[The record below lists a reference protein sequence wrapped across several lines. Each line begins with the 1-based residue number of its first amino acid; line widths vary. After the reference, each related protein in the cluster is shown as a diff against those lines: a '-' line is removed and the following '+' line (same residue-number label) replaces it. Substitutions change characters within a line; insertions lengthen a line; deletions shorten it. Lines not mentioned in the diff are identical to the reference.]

1 MRTRHTISLLA
12 LVVMAGPTRAFAQ
25 DVGDFA
31 AYAALILT
39 PVGGFVPLAPVTS
52 AASGSAF
59 VIRYGNLDAGG
70 GGCSLHNFSLGGDL
84 VTQHGRLGLT
94 LGASACDGC
103 DGNIMA
109 GIDYT
114 ALLTQDVLS
123 IGLRPALG
131 FSKVLDGGGT
141 ALSLG
146 LSLPVGARLGGVT
159 GPVFVPYVVPGFG
172 FGRVSDDGEDGESES
187 GTRPMLGGGFSIAGR
202 QSSFALHVG
211 FQKVFIEDGDMSIG
225 FGMSFGRRATSAP

>member
-1 MRTRHTISLLA
+1 
-12 LVVMAGPTRAFAQ
+12 
-25 DVGDFA
+25 
-31 AYAALILT
+31 
-39 PVGGFVPLAPVTS
+39 
-52 AASGSAF
+52 
-59 VIRYGNLDAGG
+59 
-70 GGCSLHNFSLGGDL
+70 
-84 VTQHGRLGLT
+84 
-94 LGASACDGC
+94 
-103 DGNIMA
+103 MA

-131 FSKVLDGGGT
+131 FSKILDGGGT

-146 LSLPVGARLGGVT
+146 LSLPVGAKLGGVT

-172 FGRVSDDGEDGESES
+172 FGRLSDEGESES

-202 QSSFALHVG
+202 QSTFALHVG

-225 FGMSFGRRATSAP
+225 LGMSFGRRVPSAP

>member
-1 MRTRHTISLLA
+1 MRTRHTMSLAA

-25 DVGDFA
+25 DVGNFA
-31 AYAALILT
+31 AYAALIFT

-70 GGCSLHNFSLGGDL
+70 SGGSLHNFSLGGDL
-84 VTQHGRLGLT
+84 AMQHGRFGVT
-94 LGASACDGC
+94 LGGSACDGC
-103 DGNIMA
+103 DGNIMG

-123 IGLRPALG
+123 VGLRPALG
-131 FSKVLDGGGT
+131 FSKPLGGGSGT
-141 ALSLG
+141 ALALG
-146 LSLPVGARLGGVT
+146 LSLPVGAKLGGVT

-172 FGRVSDDGEDGESES
+172 FGRISDDEESES

-225 FGMSFGRRATSAP
+225 LGMSFGRRATSAP

>member
-1 MRTRHTISLLA
+1 MRLRHAMSLLA

-25 DVGDFA
+25 DLGDYA
-31 AYAALILT
+31 AYAALIVT
-39 PVGGFVPLAPVTS
+39 PLGGFVPLGPVS
-52 AASGSAF
+52 GAAGGSAF
-59 VIRYGNLDAGG
+59 VIRYGNLDPGG
-70 GGCSLHNFSLGGDL
+70 SGGSLHNFSLGGDL
-84 VTQHGRLGLT
+84 ATQHGRLGLT
-94 LGASACDGC
+94 LGGSACDGC

-114 ALLTQDVLS
+114 ALLTQDVVS

-131 FSKVLDGGGT
+131 FSKILDGGGT

-146 LSLPVGARLGGVT
+146 LSLPVGAKLGGVT

-172 FGRVSDDGEDGESES
+172 FGRLSNEGESES

-202 QSSFALHVG
+202 QSTFALHVG

-225 FGMSFGRRATSAP
+225 LGMSFGRRVSSAR

>member
-12 LVVMAGPTRAFAQ
+12 LVLTASPIRAHAQ
-25 DVGDFA
+25 DLGDYA
-31 AYAALILT
+31 AYAALIVT
-39 PVGGFVPLAPVTS
+39 PLGGFVPLGPVS
-52 AASGSAF
+52 GAAGGSAF
-59 VIRYGNLDAGG
+59 VIRYGNLDPGG
-70 GGCSLHNFSLGGDL
+70 SGGSLHNFSLGGDL
-84 VTQHGRLGLT
+84 ATQHGRLGLT
-94 LGASACDGC
+94 LGGSACDGC

-114 ALLTQDVLS
+114 ALLTQDVVS

-131 FSKVLDGGGT
+131 FSKILDGGGT

-146 LSLPVGARLGGVT
+146 LSLPVGAKLGGVT

-172 FGRVSDDGEDGESES
+172 FGRFSDEGESES

-202 QSSFALHVG
+202 QSTFALHVG

-225 FGMSFGRRATSAP
+225 LGMSFGRRVTSAP